1 MTVMHGDEW
10 LAAKQA
16 LEWQMALGA
25 DEALDEKPHDRFAE
39 GRAEREARQK
49 RPVAPLP
56 SADTA
61 LSVLRTG
68 PVHVSTEEAQQS
80 ASQLAA
86 QCQTLSELE
95 AVMHGFDGC
104 GLKAT
109 ATRLVF
115 ADGNP
120 EARIMLVGEG
130 PGGEEDREG
139 VPFVGRA
146 GKLLDLMLKAIHL
159 DRNSIYIAN
168 IVPWRPP
175 GNRTP
180 TVQEI
185 ATCLPFIKRQ
195 IELSKAEFLVCLGAT
210 PTSALLNKKEG
221 ITRVRGQWSDYQA
234 GPRMLKALA
243 TLHPAFLL
251 RAPLNKRFAWRDW
264 RDLQKAVNNGDS

>member
-1 MTVMHGDEW
+1 MTVFDGDEW

-16 LEWQMALGA
+16 LEWQVALGA
-25 DEALDEKPHDRFAE
+25 DEALDEEPHDRFAE
-39 GRAEREARQK
+39 GRAERESRQK
-49 RPVAPLP
+49 RQAAPPPLP
-56 SADTA
+56 DAPA
-61 LSVLRTG
+61 IRPG
-68 PVHVSTEEAQQS
+68 PVHLSTEDAQNN
-80 ASQLAA
+80 AKMLAA
-86 QCQTLSELE
+86 QCQTLAELE
-95 AVMHGFDGC
+95 DAMRGFDGC
-104 GLKAT
+104 ALKAT

-139 VPFVGRA
+139 LPFVGRA
-146 GKLLDLMLKAIHL
+146 GKLLDLMLKAIQL
-159 DRNSIYIAN
+159 DRGSVYIAN

-180 TVQEI
+180 TMQEV

-195 IELSKAEFLVCLGAT
+195 IELSKAEYLVCLGAT

-234 GPRMLKALA
+234 GPRVLKALA

-264 RDLQKAVNNGDS
+264 RDLQKEVNAEKQ